1 LIDDSLIRE
10 EVIVI
15 KTVVD
20 DGKPMRLQAF
30 LLFETAMEKPTNT
43 GLQLLGLHPQILQA
57 ALDRMG
63 TYAI

>member
-1 LIDDSLIRE
+1 
-10 EVIVI
+10 VIVI